1 MMQTPANRYL
11 FFPFTHITQNNLDTI
26 LTFLPQFHCLSISRN
41 FKKNRVLHQMTNQGK
56 IIPHFLSPETLA
68 SVEQKAEQFFEWA
81 RIHKGDELNLKSFL
95 KDNPYFTSDSD
106 VAAIKSQIRGNKKD
120 GQDSISNDLSL
131 QEDLL
136 FLKMAQLYDEQKEG
150 IDLELKDLT
159 QTSDDLVSTL
169 RGLED
174 FEEEINNTKPENY
187 TDSGT
192 IMARERILAWFR
204 CMNAMKLLEQEE
216 APPLFITTNR
226 EIFYYFES
234 NCKDT
239 INILD
244 IDNIKVHGTRCEN
257 QNRWKDQFEGY
268 FMGAIKGSGSSDNN
282 LPEVNDRCSKRG
294 QIKVCNFAG
303 GDINKIFNL
312 ADKHISVC
320 LIKLN

>member
-1 MMQTPANRYL
+1 MQTPANRYL
-11 FFPFTHITQNNLDTI
+11 FFPFTHITQNDLDTI
-26 LTFLPQFHCLSISRN
+26 LTFLPQFHCLSINRD
-41 FKKNRVLHQMTNQGK
+41 FKKNRVLHQISNQGK

-81 RIHKGDELNLKSFL
+81 RIHKGDELNLKSL
-95 KDNPYFTSDSD
+95 VKDNPYFTSDSD
-106 VAAIKSQIRGNKKD
+106 VTAIQSQIRGNKKD
-120 GQDSISNDLSL
+120 GQDSLSEDLSF
-131 QEDLL
+131 QKDLL

-192 IMARERILAWFR
+192 IMIRERILAWFR
-204 CMNAMKLLEQEE
+204 CMKTMKLLNQEE
-216 APPLFITTNR
+216 AAPLFITTNR
-226 EIFYYFES
+226 EVFYYFES

-257 QNRWKDQFEGY
+257 QGRWKDQFEGY
-268 FMGAIKGSGSSDNN
+268 FMSAIKGSGSSDNN

-320 LIKLN
+320 LIQLN

>member
-1 MMQTPANRYL
+1 MQTPANRYL
-11 FFPFTHITQNNLDTI
+11 FFPFTHITQNDLDTI
-26 LTFLPQFHCLSISRN
+26 LTFLPQFHCLSISRD
-41 FKKNRVLHQMTNQGK
+41 FKKNRVLHQMSNQGK
-56 IIPHFLSPETLA
+56 IIPHFLSPEILVP
-68 SVEQKAEQFFEWA
+68 VEQKIEQFFEWA
-81 RIHKGDELNLKSFL
+81 RIHKGDEQNLKLFL

-120 GQDSISNDLSL
+120 GQDSISNDLSF
-131 QEDLL
+131 QKDLL

-159 QTSDDLVSTL
+159 QTSDNLVSTL

-174 FEEEINNTKPENY
+174 FEEEIKKTKPDNY

-192 IMARERILAWFR
+192 IMTRERILAWFR
-204 CMNAMKLLEQEE
+204 CMKAMKLLNQEE
-216 APPLFITTNR
+216 AAPLFITTNR

-244 IDNIKVHGTRCEN
+244 IDNIKVHGNRCEN
-257 QNRWKDQFEGY
+257 QDIWQDQFEDY
-268 FMGAIKGSGSSDNN
+268 LKGAIEGSGSHENN
-282 LPEVNDRCSKRG
+282 LPEMNDRCSKRG
-294 QIKVCNFAG
+294 QLKVCNFVG
-303 GDINKIFNL
+303 GDINKIFNA

-320 LIKLN
+320 LIKLKC

>member
-11 FFPFTHITQNNLDTI
+11 FFPFTHITQNDLDTI
-26 LTFLPQFHCLSISRN
+26 LTFLPQFHCLSIN
-41 FKKNRVLHQMTNQGK
+41 KDFKKNRVLHQISNQKK

-68 SVEQKAEQFFEWA
+68 PVEQKAEQFFEWA
-81 RIHKGDELNLKSFL
+81 RIHKGDEHNLKSFL
-95 KDNPYFTSDSD
+95 KDNPYLTSDSD
-106 VAAIKSQIRGNKKD
+106 VTAIKSQIRGNKKD
-120 GQDSISNDLSL
+120 GQDSLSDELSL
-131 QEDLL
+131 QKDLL

-150 IDLELKDLT
+150 IDFELKDIT
-159 QTSDDLVSTL
+159 QTSDALVSTL

-174 FEEEINNTKPENY
+174 FEKEIKKTKPDNY

-192 IMARERILAWFR
+192 IMTRERIQAWFR
-204 CMNAMKLLEQEE
+204 CMKAMKLLNQEE
-216 APPLFITTNR
+216 AAPLFITTNR

-244 IDNIKVHGTRCEN
+244 IDNIKVHGNRCEN
-257 QNRWKDQFEGY
+257 QDIWQDQFEGY
-268 FMGAIKGSGSSDNN
+268 LTGAIEGSGSRENN

-294 QIKVCNFAG
+294 QIKVCNFVG
-303 GDINKIFNL
+303 GDINKIFNV

-320 LIKLN
+320 LIQLN

>member
-11 FFPFTHITQNNLDTI
+11 FFPFTHITQNDLDTI
-26 LTFLPQFHCLSISRN
+26 LTFLPQFHCLSISRD
-41 FKKNRVLHQMTNQGK
+41 FKKNRVLHQMTKQGK
-56 IIPHFLSPETLA
+56 IIPHFLSPETLVP
-68 SVEQKAEQFFEWA
+68 VEQKIEQFFEWA
-81 RIHKGDELNLKSFL
+81 GIHKGDEHNLKLLL

-106 VAAIKSQIRGNKKD
+106 VAAIKSQIRENKKD
-120 GQDSISNDLSL
+120 GQDSISDDLSF
-131 QEDLL
+131 QKDLL

-174 FEEEINNTKPENY
+174 FEEEINKTKPDNY

-192 IMARERILAWFR
+192 IMTRERILAWFR
-204 CMNAMKLLEQEE
+204 CMKAMKLLNQEE
-216 APPLFITTNR
+216 AAPLFITTNR

-234 NCKDT
+234 NCKDI

-244 IDNIKVHGTRCEN
+244 IDNIKVHGTGCEN
-257 QNRWKDQFEGY
+257 QDIWQDQFEGY
-268 FMGAIKGSGSSDNN
+268 LTGAIEGSGSNGNN
-282 LPEVNDRCSKRG
+282 LPEINDRCSKRG
-294 QIKVCNFAG
+294 QIKVCNFVG
-303 GDINKIFNL
+303 GDINEIFNL

>member
-1 MMQTPANRYL
+1 MRTPVNRYF
-11 FFPFTHITQNNLDTI
+11 FFPFTHITQNDLDTI
-26 LTFLPQFHCLSISRN
+26 LTFLPQFHCLSISRD

-56 IIPHFLSPETLA
+56 IISHFLSPETLVP
-68 SVEQKAEQFFEWA
+68 VEQKIEQFFEWA
-81 RIHKGDELNLKSFL
+81 GIHKGDEQNLRLFL

-106 VAAIKSQIRGNKKD
+106 VAAIKSQIRGTKKD
-120 GQDSISNDLSL
+120 GQDSISDDLSF
-131 QEDLL
+131 QKDLL

-174 FEEEINNTKPENY
+174 FEEEINNTKPDNY

-192 IMARERILAWFR
+192 IMTRERILAWFR
-204 CMNAMKLLEQEE
+204 CMKAMKLLNQEE
-216 APPLFITTNR
+216 AAPLFITTNR
-226 EIFYYFES
+226 EIFDYFES
-234 NCKDT
+234 NCKDI

-244 IDNIKVHGTRCEN
+244 IDNIKVHGNRCEN
-257 QNRWKDQFEGY
+257 QDIWKDQFEGY
-268 FMGAIKGSGSSDNN
+268 LVGAIKGSGSNGNN

-294 QIKVCNFAG
+294 QIKVCNFSG
-303 GDINKIFNL
+303 GDINQVLNA

-320 LIKLN
+320 LIKLK

>member
-1 MMQTPANRYL
+1 MMQTHANRYL
-11 FFPFTHITQNNLDTI
+11 FFPFTHITQNDLDTI
-26 LTFLPQFHCLSISRN
+26 LTFLPQFHCLSISRD
-41 FKKNRVLHQMTNQGK
+41 FKKNRVLHQISNQGK
-56 IIPHFLSPETLA
+56 IIPHFLSPETLLP
-68 SVEQKAEQFFEWA
+68 VEQKAEQFFEWA
-81 RIHKGDELNLKSFL
+81 RIHKGDERNLKSLF
-95 KDNPYFTSDSD
+95 KDNPYLTSDSD
-106 VAAIKSQIRGNKKD
+106 VTAIKSQIRGSRKD
-120 GQDSISNDLSL
+120 REDSLPDESSL
-131 QEDLL
+131 QKDLI

-150 IDLELKDLT
+150 INLELKDLT

-174 FEEEINNTKPENY
+174 VEEKINDTKLENY

-192 IMARERILAWFR
+192 IMTRERILAWFR
-204 CMNAMKLLEQEE
+204 CMEAMKLLEQAE

-257 QNRWKDQFEGY
+257 QDRWKDQFEDY
-268 FMGAIKGSGSSDNN
+268 LKGAIEGSGSHEKN

-294 QIKVCNFAG
+294 QIKVCNFFG
-303 GDINKIFNL
+303 GDINKIFNV

>member
-1 MMQTPANRYL
+1 
-11 FFPFTHITQNNLDTI
+11 
-26 LTFLPQFHCLSISRN
+26 
-41 FKKNRVLHQMTNQGK
+41 MTNQGK

-120 GQDSISNDLSL
+120 GQGSLSDDLSL

-204 CMNAMKLLEQEE
+204 CMKAMKLLEQEE

-244 IDNIKVHGTRCEN
+244 IDNIKVHGNRCEN
-257 QNRWKDQFEGY
+257 QDIWQDQFEGY
-268 FMGAIKGSGSSDNN
+268 LTGAIEGSGSKGNN

-294 QIKVCNFAG
+294 QIKVCNFVG